1 MAAVMDVAKVTSKG
15 QITVPASVR
24 AAIGVEAG
32 DRILFV
38 REDDG
43 RVSLY
48 GSNIQVLHAAQEA
61 FAGAAEEAGLTSLD
75 DVVALVSEI
84 RAERAAM

>member
-1 MAAVMDVAKVTSKG
+1 MAAVMDMAKVTSKG

-24 AAIGVEAG
+24 EAIGVGAG

-48 GSNIQVLHAAQEA
+48 GSNMQVLRAAQDA
-61 FAGAAEEAGLTSLD
+61 FAGAAEEAGLKGVD
-75 DVVALVSEI
+75 DVVALVSEV
-84 RAERAAM
+84 RAERAAV

>member
-1 MAAVMDVAKVTSKG
+1 MAAVMDMAKVTSKG

-24 AAIGVEAG
+24 AAIGVDAG
-32 DRILFV
+32 GRILFV

-48 GSNIQVLHAAQEA
+48 GSNMQVLRAAQDA
-61 FAGAAEEAGLTSLD
+61 FAGAAEEAGLQSVD
-75 DVVALVSEI
+75 DVVALVSQV
-84 RAERAAM
+84 RAEQAE

>member
-1 MAAVMDVAKVTSKG
+1 MAAVMDMAKVTSKG

-24 AAIGVEAG
+24 AAIGVGAG

-43 RVSLY
+43 RVTLY
-48 GSNIQVLHAAQEA
+48 GSNMQVLRAAQDA
-61 FAGAAEEAGLTSLD
+61 FEGAAEEAGLESVD
-75 DVVALVSEI
+75 DVVALVSEV
-84 RAERAAM
+84 RAERAAV